1 MTLAELARG
10 SNIDTATI
18 SRIETGKMTGTLES
32 HLRLTRALGMTLAE
46 FYAGL
51 EEARQVAEVRTSSA
65 KTDVYV
71 HEAGHSSLALLTKDP
86 LQKKMLPVLLTI
98 EGGGRTQNEEG
109 SAGTEQFLFVLAGPI
124 EARIGK
130 ETYTLK
136 SGQSLYFDAATLHW
150 FRNASAK
157 TVRALMLT
165 TPPSL

>member
-1 MTLAELARG
+1 MRGSTIVKQTRQQGAMATSLIGKRLRQLRKERKMTLAELARG

-46 FYAGL
+46 VYAGL

-65 KTDVYV
+65 KTDIYV
-71 HEAGHSSLALLTKDP
+71 HEAGHSSLAILTKDP

-124 EARIGK
+124 EVARPG
-130 ETYTLK
+130 T
-136 SGQSLYFDAATLHW
+136 
-150 FRNASAK
+150 
-157 TVRALMLT
+157 
-165 TPPSL
+165 